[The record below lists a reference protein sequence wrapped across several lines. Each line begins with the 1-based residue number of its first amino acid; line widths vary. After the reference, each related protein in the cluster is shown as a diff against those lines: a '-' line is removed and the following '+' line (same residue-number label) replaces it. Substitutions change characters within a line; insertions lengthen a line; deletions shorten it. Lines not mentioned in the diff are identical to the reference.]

1 MKYTLLINGISK
13 SDVEFY
19 CQIPCNLS
27 QEPCVSHDVHQ
38 VDNEISHIKEC
49 ASSMNCELW

>member
-13 SDVEFY
+13 SGVEFY
-19 CQIPCNLS
+19 CQIPCNMS

-38 VDNEISHIKEC
+38 VDNEISHMREC